1 LQVTICTLAGSTAA
15 ELQVKSSDTV
25 LSLKQLLWART
36 GTEVAK
42 QRLILEET
50 ELEDVQTMEQC
61 KVADGAKLCLVCV
74 PTAEDQQ
81 NKMEVIVRCRPPRAR
96 DVEIGSRRVV
106 EMDGPRGEVSVADV
120 GDGPPRTFTF
130 QAVLDDTA
138 KQSEVYKMVGRDALQ
153 TVLEGYSTT
162 IFAYGQSGSGKSHTL
177 FGSGLSEPAQEEE
190 GLAPRLF
197 RQLFQITE
205 TLPAMQWRISCAML
219 QIYME
224 DLVDLLSPNPRE
236 RKKVRDVPRRG
247 GICVEEGT
255 DVEVRS
261 LAELDEVLK
270 IGFAKEAELPRRGP
284 SKKDRI
290 VALTVRSQ
298 DLGGQVLTRK
308 LQFVECRGSEKLS
321 KVGVTS
327 DALREQAQI
336 SRNSLGTVLE
346 ALASARPVVPYRDG
360 KLTRLLADSLGGQTR
375 TIWIAQVLPGSHEH
389 SETLS
394 TLRLANRVKQI
405 VNKPLAVRPEPPD
418 PLPCVPFS
426 DATWLGL

>member
-1 LQVTICTLAGSTAA
+1 
-15 ELQVKSSDTV
+15 
-25 LSLKQLLWART
+25 
-36 GTEVAK
+36 
-42 QRLILEET
+42 
-50 ELEDVQTMEQC
+50 M
-61 KVADGAKLCLVCV
+61 
-74 PTAEDQQ
+74 
-81 NKMEVIVRCRPPRAR
+81 
-96 DVEIGSRRVV
+96 
-106 EMDGPRGEVSVADV
+106 
-120 GDGPPRTFTF
+120 
-130 QAVLDDTA
+130 
-138 KQSEVYKMVGRDALQ
+138 
-153 TVLEGYSTT
+153 
-162 IFAYGQSGSGKSHTL
+162 
-177 FGSGLSEPAQEEE
+177 
-190 GLAPRLF
+190 
-197 RQLFQITE
+197 
-205 TLPAMQWRISCAML
+205 
-219 QIYME
+219 
-224 DLVDLLSPNPRE
+224 
-236 RKKVRDVPRRG
+236 
-247 GICVEEGT
+247 EEGT

-389 SETLS
+389 DETLS

-405 VNKPLAVRPEPPD
+405 VNKPLVVRPDPPD

-426 DATWLGL
+426 DATWLRL